1 MDPAL
6 KEYLD
11 AMRADAAALETRV
24 LSAMDNRF
32 DILQAKQDDLVSQI
46 EYQSSYVFD
55 LAGWRPEME
64 NRFAQLEAAVE
75 DLKRAQPPT
84 AAAAASGSGA
94 CHIVSNTS
102 PASSGPIHGQ
112 IGHGE
117 NVTSGGLPAAALG
130 SPSVPPVKG
139 TFSFQTPIPDTAD
152 PQFVTSQ
159 IMTGLGANAPSFPF
173 PSFTG
178 DNPNLWITLAE
189 QYFQTLAIHESYW
202 VPMSILHFSGSAG
215 IWLQS
220 VRRKITVLD
229 WISFTSLLSTRFG
242 RDRHQLLIRQ
252 FYTIKQTSSVAEYI
266 ERFDVLMNHLVSYSD
281 TTHPFYFL
289 TRFIEGLRADIR
301 AVVMVQR
308 PTDLD
313 TACSLALLQEEV
325 AEGEL
330 PFPSKQEQRYIAF
343 PRKSIASTSASASP
357 AVAGRA
363 VDSRGIEAARTN
375 NPDKY
380 NALRAYRKA
389 KGLCFK
395 CGERWGHDHTCPQ
408 TVQLHV
414 VEELLSLLSQ
424 EELRGIDN
432 TESSGEEQ
440 EVVCSVSLHAL
451 TGSTSDVPGVIQLQA
466 FIEKHEILILVDSG
480 SSTSFINQQLAQEL
494 SGIQPLLKPCR
505 VKVAD
510 GAQHRCSS
518 YIPQCQ
524 WSSQGHQFATDLKL
538 LPLGAFDMILGMD

>member
-64 NRFAQLEAAVE
+64 SRFAQLEAAVE

-414 VEELLSLLSQ
+414 VEELLSLRIRQ
-424 EELRGIDN
+424 IR
-432 TESSGEEQ
+432 
-440 EVVCSVSLHAL
+440 C
-451 TGSTSDVPGVIQLQA
+451 
-466 FIEKHEILILVDSG
+466 
-480 SSTSFINQQLAQEL
+480 LAQ
-494 SGIQPLLKPCR
+494 
-505 VKVAD
+505 D
-510 GAQHRCSS
+510 GARRR
-518 YIPQCQ
+518 P
-524 WSSQGHQFATDLKL
+524 
-538 LPLGAFDMILGMD
+538 